1 MKMKTGLSFQMK
13 LNLND
18 YKNCIPALTAI
29 CERDKQKPSLEII
42 SDFATTNH
50 FPLVAIGYYLI
61 DIRGEDQDV
70 RSLIERLTE
79 FYKYST
85 IIELC

>member
-1 MKMKTGLSFQMK
+1 MK

-42 SDFATTNH
+42 SEFATTNH
-50 FPLVAIGYYLI
+50 FPLVAIGYYVI
-61 DIRGEDQDV
+61 DIRGENQDV
-70 RSLIERLTE
+70 RSLIERLSL
-79 FYKYST
+79 FYKYS
-85 IIELC
+85 EVVSLQPK